1 MDFAV
6 IGGPVK
12 GQSPFYKRVRGVD
25 VGSDVTR
32 RRFATVFVSDTE
44 WDIGRTSIVFEAGRD
59 WG

>member
-6 IGGPVK
+6 ICGPVK

-32 RRFATVFVSDTE
+32 RRFTAMLISDTE
-44 WDIGRTSIVFEAGRD
+44 WDIGRTSIVFEASRD